1 MINLAVINLKELL
14 KKLAKII
21 IVTIVVAMIFK
32 FMQIVIKELTNGKI
46 KKFVAQNYIYIMED
60 SLSIFCFGDENLRE
74 NKASSAKRIIASE
87 IKLLSKEEAIMEQE
101 NQEEVL
107 EFENALVAN
116 EEANNG
122 STEGAETEDTGT
134 NKENSESVTT
144 EKSTEAVGDQEN
156 ASIDVSSIPK
166 KLETKV
172 NSDKNKKDSYNTTY
186 GSVKIKNES
195 KYTLTEDIL
204 KPDIEYSNKSD
215 IVIFHTHTCESYT
228 PTEANPYVAS
238 GNYRTTDLE
247 HSVAKVGSVLTDYLT
262 GFGYKVNHSTTYHD
276 YPAYSGSYTR
286 SMSTVKSI
294 LEQTP
299 TVETVIDLHR
309 DALGS
314 DSSYGPTVQ
323 IGEERVAQLMFV
335 IGTDGGGLEHSN
347 WKQNLKLAVKI
358 QEKANEMYPD
368 LFKPMIVRNSRYNQ
382 HLAKGACI
390 IEVGATGNTL
400 EECTGSMKYLAAVIS
415 EVMK

>member
-32 FMQIVIKELTNGKI
+32 FMQILIKEFTGGKI
-46 KKFVAQNYIYIMED
+46 KKIVSQNYIDIMED

-107 EFENALVAN
+107 EFENALVEN
-116 EEANNG
+116 EETKNSSEEAK
-122 STEGAETEDTGT
+122 SEASET
-134 NKENSESVTT
+134 NKENAEASANTQQNNT
-144 EKSTEAVGDQEN
+144 ENGIV
-156 ASIDVSSIPK
+156 DVNSIPK

-204 KPDIEYSNKSD
+204 KPDIDYSNKSD

-286 SMSTVKSI
+286 SMATVKSI

-299 TVETVIDLHR
+299 TVENVIDLHR

-335 IGTDGGGLEHSN
+335 IGTDGGGLSHPN